1 MVKAYVLIA
10 AALAAEGVM
19 AAEAGVAGALAQLPR
34 TQAQA
39 YYLGAADADHAH
51 AARRHEGIP
60 SIARDPATG
69 RLWSVWYGGIT
80 PCEDSNNYLMVAT
93 SVDDGDTWKEVLV
106 YDPDGAGPVR
116 AFDPELWVSPDGK
129 LRLTWSERTVPLAG
143 AQGGKAD
150 FNDLA
155 GHSDHPL
162 ASSDRLMMLTL
173 DASKEPRPSYPAPRR
188 IGTGVMMCKP
198 ILGPKGEWF
207 FPVSIWWTKASAGL
221 LVSEDGGL
229 TFTRRGGAT
238 ITEEEGQTYDEHSI
252 VLMKDGSIHSW
263 IRTDKGAKESFSTD
277 GGYTWSPVVAGT
289 FANASTRR
297 AVTRLDSGCLLLI
310 KNGDSPDVDQGRS
323 NLTAYVS
330 DDEGKT
336 WKGGLRLDPRPWA
349 SYPDFA
355 LGRDGM
361 VYTVWDHDRSGERE
375 IMFGRFAEA
384 DVRAG
389 RPVSPRTKI
398 GMTVTSKSKP
408 AR

>member
-162 ASSDRLMMLTL
+162 ASSDRLMMLTI
-173 DASKEPRPSYPAPRR
+173 DASKEPRPPYPAPRR

-229 TFTRRGGAT
+229 TFPLIRYLERGEGFAGERNRTSNRQYEYPCLIQSADGMLHLAYAACSRRG
-238 ITEEEGQTYDEHSI
+238 
-252 VLMKDGSIHSW
+252 
-263 IRTDKGAKESFSTD
+263 
-277 GGYTWSPVVAGT
+277 
-289 FANASTRR
+289 
-297 AVTRLDSGCLLLI
+297 I
-310 KNGDSPDVDQGRS
+310 K
-323 NLTAYVS
+323 YV
-330 DDEGKT
+330 
-336 WKGGLRLDPRPWA
+336 
-349 SYPDFA
+349 
-355 LGRDGM
+355 
-361 VYTVWDHDRSGERE
+361 
-375 IMFGRFAEA
+375 RFREA
-384 DVRAG
+384 DI
-389 RPVSPRTKI
+389 I
-398 GMTVTSKSKP
+398 GLNDP
-408 AR
+408 EAR